1 MQPKKPSK
9 YECHYP
15 SVAEDSAYH
24 YANCNWQYGD
34 SLRTYHAK
42 YKDSVAV
49 DWVWNEAAGYYK
61 TVWIAK
67 DEDYID
73 TSNNSTA
80 FEYQYYVVPGFFA
93 IMSVLV
99 IFALV
104 LYRDNYKAL
113 KEKKKDNIMDFINKK

>member
-24 YANCNWQYGD
+24 YTNCNWQYGD
-34 SLRTYHAK
+34 SLKTHYAK

-67 DEDYID
+67 DEDYVD
-73 TSNNSTA
+73 TSEHSTA
-80 FEYQYYVVPGFFA
+80 AEAQYYVVPLFMS
-93 IMSVLV
+93 IMIALL
-99 IFALV
+99 IFAFI
-104 LYRDNYKAL
+104 LYRDNSQAL
-113 KEKKKDNIMDFINKK
+113 REKKQDNIMDFINKK